1 MFTGI
6 ICSIHIKLNFKVICI
21 CIVVWYVVPGRSSC
35 VENLL
40 EMSEKAKL
48 ADQDLLQLMNGLVD
62 KLQNA
67 DLKRNA
73 LFTRACLTKIKI
85 NF

>member
-1 MFTGI
+1 MWFTVPAH
-6 ICSIHIKLNFKVICI
+6 SLN
-21 CIVVWYVVPGRSSC
+21 

-48 ADQDLLQLMNGLVD
+48 SDQDMMHLINGLVD

-67 DLKRNA
+67 DLKHSVMGTQVN
-73 LFTRACLTKIKI
+73 
-85 NF
+85 